1 MIHSLFIC
9 MFYWQPPCL
18 ERDVCYTS
26 RRHEQTET
34 DFIKQRKDEK
44 NQQRGGK
51 KRRFFAFL
59 PIPSGHQIESSPRF

>member
-44 NQQRGGK
+44 ISNGAEK
-51 KRRFFAFL
+51 TALLCL
-59 PIPSGHQIESSPRF
+59 PSYSVRASDRE

>member
-9 MFYWQPPCL
+9 MFYWQPPCF

-51 KRRFFAFL
+51 NGASL
-59 PIPSGHQIESSPRF
+59 PSVLFRPGIR